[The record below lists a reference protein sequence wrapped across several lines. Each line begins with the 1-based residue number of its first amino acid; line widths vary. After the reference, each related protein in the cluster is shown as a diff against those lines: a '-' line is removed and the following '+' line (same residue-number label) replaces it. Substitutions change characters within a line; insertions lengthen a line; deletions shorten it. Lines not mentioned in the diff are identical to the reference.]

1 VGRRSG
7 TSCETI
13 TGFGRGGGVVGREEE
28 EGRGDEDAR
37 FCAYLVSSEREMEIL
52 SGDMHSRNVFG

>member
-28 EGRGDEDAR
+28 EGRGGEYAR
-37 FCAYLVSSEREMEIL
+37 FCAY
-52 SGDMHSRNVFG
+52 